1 MTPQTDGC
9 LSSEKLASRHFRELG
24 QGKEP
29 GRLDLCP
36 FGAWENGSKVLG
48 TRFAGRGLL
57 GTLTYHDRKM
67 KHSGEYIRLGYHPS
81 SNASARLVKK

>member
-1 MTPQTDGC
+1 M
-9 LSSEKLASRHFRELG
+9 
-24 QGKEP
+24 GK
-29 GRLDLCP
+29 
-36 FGAWENGSKVLG
+36 
-48 TRFAGRGLL
+48 RFAGRGLL